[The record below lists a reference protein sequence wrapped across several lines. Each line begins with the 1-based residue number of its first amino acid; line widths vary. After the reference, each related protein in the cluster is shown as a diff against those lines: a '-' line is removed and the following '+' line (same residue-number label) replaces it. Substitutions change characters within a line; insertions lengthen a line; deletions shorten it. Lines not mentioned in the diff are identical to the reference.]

1 MKCKKKLV
9 EILEEENAKNLKL
22 FEETN
27 KKIIEEKEKNCF
39 RRLKYFT
46 IMLGW

>member
-9 EILEEENAKNLKL
+9 EILEKENAKNLKL

-27 KKIIEEKEKNCF
+27 KKIIEEKEKKLFSHLNT
-39 RRLKYFT
+39 LQ
-46 IMLGW
+46 